1 VNIPQEPLTNT
12 FLWRNIIQY
21 KIPTEQEVQ
30 SFDNALKLKEDMRA
44 GQAAVSKR
52 LKIEPRVLPE
62 DRNAM
67 QNAIWLR
74 IAKKRGVNVQ
84 GLLAEEYNQ
93 IKVIDR
99 DEKRQKVFES
109 LDDFYSPSKADAETG
124 SD

>member
-1 VNIPQEPLTNT
+1 MNIPQEPLTNT

-21 KIPTEQEVQ
+21 KIPNEQEVQ
-30 SFDNALKLKEDMRA
+30 SFDNALKLKQDMRA

>member
-1 VNIPQEPLTNT
+1 MNIPQEPLTNT

-21 KIPTEQEVQ
+21 KIPNEQEVQ
-30 SFDNALKLKEDMRA
+30 SFDNALKLKQDMRA

-52 LKIEPRVLPE
+52 LKIEPRVLPD

>member
-1 VNIPQEPLTNT
+1 MNIPQEPLTNT

-30 SFDNALKLKEDMRA
+30 SFDNALKLKQDMRA

-52 LKIEPRVLPE
+52 LKIEPHVLPE
-62 DRNAM
+62 DRNAL

-74 IAKKRGVNVQ
+74 IAQKRGVNVQ
-84 GLLAEEYNQ
+84 SLLAEEYNQ

>member
-1 VNIPQEPLTNT
+1 
-12 FLWRNIIQY
+12 
-21 KIPTEQEVQ
+21 
-30 SFDNALKLKEDMRA
+30 MRA

-62 DRNAM
+62 DRNTM

-74 IAKKRGVNVQ
+74 IAQKRGVNVQ
-84 GLLAEEYNQ
+84 DLLAEEYNQ